1 MFGNKVAFIQ
11 KSEGLTEAMY
21 QTKNF
26 SSKAKVEYSDSN
38 NTTETIKQTINYY
51 QENYQQG

>member
-11 KSEGLTEAMY
+11 KSEGLAEAMY

>member
-11 KSEGLTEAMY
+11 KSEGLAEAMY

-26 SSKAKVEYSDSN
+26 SSKAKAEYSDSN
-38 NTTETIKQTINYY
+38 NTTETIKQTIN
-51 QENYQQG
+51 